1 LEKCRTKQGK
11 GFFTTLAI
19 VLCGMTIIVLLGAL
33 LFNILFNIGQYEFLG
48 KEKAAKVFIGQIITS
63 VLTGTDFYKTKTEG
77 DIIAEVEASR
87 DLISDSY
94 TISTIDYSWD
104 IYEGT
109 IRFGNGMSV
118 KIDVIFRDNKPY
130 MLHSWRQIE

>member
-1 LEKCRTKQGK
+1 MGKCRTKQGK

-63 VLTGTDFYKTKTEG
+63 VLTGTDFYKTKTEREV
-77 DIIAEVEASR
+77 IAEVETSR

-104 IYEGT
+104 IYEGM
-109 IRFGNGMSV
+109 IVFDNGMNIKV
-118 KIDVIFRDNKPY
+118 DVTFRDNEPH
-130 MLHSWRQIE
+130 MLLHWHQVK

>member
-1 LEKCRTKQGK
+1 MEKCRTKQGK
-11 GFFTTLAI
+11 GYLKKLAI
-19 VLCGMTIIVLLGAL
+19 VLCGLTIIVLLGAL
-33 LFNILFNIGQYEFLG
+33 WFNVGQYEFLG
-48 KEKAAKVFIGQIITS
+48 KEKAAKVFIGRIITS
-63 VLTGTDFYKTKTEG
+63 VLTGTDFYKTKTED
-77 DIIAEVEASR
+77 DIIAQVEASR

-94 TISTIDYSWD
+94 TISTHDYSWD

>member
-1 LEKCRTKQGK
+1 MEKSQTKQGK
-11 GFFTTLAI
+11 GYLKKLAI
-19 VLCGMTIIVLLGAL
+19 VLCGLTIIVLLGAL
-33 LFNILFNIGQYEFLG
+33 WFNVGRYEFFG

-63 VLTGTDFYKTKTEG
+63 VLTGTDFYKTKTED

-104 IYEGT
+104 IYEG
-109 IRFGNGMSV
+109 RVVFDNGINIKV
-118 KIDVIFRDNKPY
+118 DVTFQEKEPH
-130 MLHSWRQIE
+130 MLHSWHQIE